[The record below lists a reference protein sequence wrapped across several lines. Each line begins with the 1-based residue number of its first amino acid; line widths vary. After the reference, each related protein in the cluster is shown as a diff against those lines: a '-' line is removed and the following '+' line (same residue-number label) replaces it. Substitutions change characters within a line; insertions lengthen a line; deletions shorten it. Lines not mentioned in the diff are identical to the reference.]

1 MNTLTQDD
9 LVYLLKQDKK
19 QSDKIAAGMTAILT
33 DPEIKYETFKTQNWV
48 KRMLASVLG
57 VKKANGEIIQKNSSA
72 LRAYC
77 AEALS
82 ALFENEK
89 LSEAMLRN
97 LGEQIKEIYAT
108 YYELRY
114 VLGAFSKKLDEKIRG
129 MDRYYTLCKEIEL
142 DRFGSD
148 GNMFWLYRTMAEV
161 DDGMLR
167 DERKMELLTDLLY
180 EKEIVNKEDI
190 SAELYLHQIFAMPDE
205 HAGIVYLELLNYS
218 GDITAD
224 LAMAAIERWHMQTRS
239 NKQYF
244 DKEKIAAKI
253 IEDFEIDAGDVI
265 SPEIIF
271 GAMIETK
278 KISVAKTLDASIEKT
293 VSDTE
298 RDIRNKERQ
307 QEIQANVQRN
317 VEGLKTNTKELASK
331 ASTNMKKGMRSFK
344 GFLGKTKDNVVNLA
358 RKNKESESG

>member
-19 QSDKIAAGMTAILT
+19 QLDKIAAGMTALLT
-33 DPEIKYETFKTQNWV
+33 DPESKGEILKSQVWV

-57 VKKANGEIIQKNSSA
+57 VKKANAEIIEKNSVA
-72 LRAYC
+72 LCAYC
-77 AEALS
+77 AEALA
-82 ALFENEK
+82 ALFDNEK
-89 LSEAMLRN
+89 LPEAMLRN
-97 LGEQIKEIYAT
+97 LAEQIKEIYAT
-108 YYELRY
+108 RYELRY
-114 VLGAFSKKLDEKIRG
+114 VLGAFSKKLDEKVRG

-142 DRFGSD
+142 GRFGSD
-148 GNMFWLYRTMAEV
+148 GNMFWLFRTMAEV

-180 EKEIVNKEDI
+180 EKDIVTKEQV
-190 SAELYLHQIFAMPDE
+190 SAEIYLLQMFAMPDE

-218 GDITAD
+218 GDMTAE
-224 LAMAAIERWHMQTRS
+224 LGMAAIERWHMQTRS

-244 DKEKIAAKI
+244 DKEKIAGMI
-253 IEDFEIDAGDVI
+253 IEDFGIDAGDII

-271 GAMIETK
+271 DAMIETK

-298 RDIRNKERQ
+298 REIRNKERQ

-331 ASTNMKKGMRSFK
+331 ASTNMKKGMKSLK
-344 GFLGKTKDNVVNLA
+344 GFFGKTKDNVVNLT